1 MSAAA
6 SQNRGPLAGKFRGYW
21 RQSRRPLAS
30 LAFVLPLLAVYE
42 IGVLTLGPSAVRNGA
57 DVWLRQLLDLM
68 GLGSYFLLPVLT
80 LAALLAWHHTTRD
93 RWRLS
98 AGVLYGMAVESALL
112 GFVLLALAHAQ
123 GSLLQLSGIT
133 APSLSIISRIH
144 VSQFLGTLVG
154 FFGAGIYEEV
164 LFRLLMMPPVGALIG
179 LLGGSPKTRIVGAVV
194 ITSLVFSTA
203 HYIGPYG
210 DPLDWF
216 SFVFRFLAGGFF
228 ALLFVYRGFGI
239 ATGAHA
245 LYDILVGV
253 EL

>member
-1 MSAAA
+1 MSA
-6 SQNRGPLAGKFRGYW
+6 SGSKNRSPLAGNLRGYW

-42 IGVLTLGPSAVRNGA
+42 IGVLALGPSAVRNGA
-57 DVWLRQLLDLM
+57 DVWLRQLLDLI

-112 GFVLLALAHAQ
+112 GFVLLGMAHAQ
-123 GSLLQLSGIT
+123 GSLLQLSGVT
-133 APSLSIISRIH
+133 PPSLSIVYRFH
-144 VSQFLGTLVG
+144 VAQFLGTLVG

-164 LFRLLMMPPVGALIG
+164 MFRLLLVPPVGALIG
-179 LLGGSPKTRIVGAVV
+179 MLGGSPKTRIVGAVV
-194 ITSLVFSTA
+194 ITSLAFSAA
-203 HYIGPYG
+203 HYVGPYG
-210 DPLDWF
+210 DTFDAF

-245 LYDILVGV
+245 LYDILVGMQ
-253 EL
+253 L